1 MRGIVLAGGSGSR
14 LYPMTAAVTK
24 QLLPI
29 YDKPMIYYP
38 VATLMLA
45 GIRDILLISTP
56 RDVERYVELF
66 GDGSRWGLNISY
78 AVQPSP
84 DGIAQAFLIGRD
96 FLAGEP
102 AALVL
107 GDNLFFGSGLSRRL
121 VHAAELTEGAHIFA
135 CRVDDPQRY
144 GVVELDA
151 EQRPLSNVE
160 KPRHPA
166 SNWAVTGLYFYD
178 GRASDIAA
186 DLAPSA
192 RGELEISDLNARY
205 LKEGSLT
212 VERLGRGF
220 AWLDTGTPETL
231 MAATQFVC
239 ALETRQGIKIACLE
253 EIALAQGF
261 ITADAFARLAAAAP
275 VSAYGRYLKTLLAD
289 LEIEASP
296 APLRVV
302 GARGK

>member
-1 MRGIVLAGGSGSR
+1 MKGIVLAGGSGSR

-38 VATLMLA
+38 IATLMLA

-56 RDVERYVELF
+56 RDVERYVELL
-66 GDGSRWGLNISY
+66 GDGSRWGLDISY
-78 AVQPSP
+78 AAQPRP
-84 DGIAQAFLIGRD
+84 NGIAEAFRIGRS
-96 FLAGEP
+96 FLAGAP
-102 AALVL
+102 SSLIL
-107 GDNLFFGSGLSRRL
+107 GDNLFFGSGLPQRL
-121 VHAAELTEGAHIFA
+121 TAAATLQQGAHIFA
-135 CRVDDPQRY
+135 CRVDDPERY
-144 GVVELDA
+144 GVIEFDA
-151 EQRPLSNVE
+151 EHKPVSITE
-160 KPRHPA
+160 KPRHPS

-178 GRASDIAA
+178 GRASDMAA
-186 DLAPSA
+186 DLRPSA
-192 RGELEISDLNARY
+192 RGELEITDLNAKY
-205 LKEGSLT
+205 LKEGNLT

-261 ITADAFARLAAAAP
+261 INADEFARQAAIAP
-275 VSAYGRYLKTLLAD
+275 VSAYGRYLKNLLAD
-289 LEIEASP
+289 LEIDARP
-296 APLRVV
+296 TPLRVV
-302 GARGK
+302 GIRQ

>member
-1 MRGIVLAGGSGSR
+1 MKGIVLAGGSGSR

-56 RDVERYVELF
+56 RDLERYVDLL
-66 GDGSRWGLNISY
+66 GDGSRWGLSISY
-78 AVQPSP
+78 AEQKRPE
-84 DGIAQAFLIGRD
+84 GIAQAFRIGRT
-96 FLAGEP
+96 FLGNEP
-102 AALVL
+102 AALIL
-107 GDNLFFGSGLSRRL
+107 GDNLFFGSGLSQRL
-121 VHAAELTEGAHIFA
+121 AQASTLTDGAHIFA

-151 EQRPLSNVE
+151 DQRPLSIVE

-178 GRASDIAA
+178 RHVVDIAA
-186 DLAPSA
+186 DLKPSA
-192 RGELEISDLNARY
+192 RGELEITDLNAHY
-205 LKEGSLT
+205 LKAGTLT

-261 ITADAFARLAAAAP
+261 IGSDSFARVAAAAP
-275 VSAYGRYLKTLLAD
+275 VSAYGRYLKSLLAD
-289 LEIEASP
+289 LEIDARP
-296 APLRVV
+296 VPLRVA
-302 GARGK
+302 GAVS

>member
-1 MRGIVLAGGSGSR
+1 MKGIVLAGGSGSR
-14 LYPMTAAVTK
+14 LYPMTASVTK

-38 VATLMLA
+38 IATLMLA

-78 AVQPSP
+78 AEQPRP
-84 DGIAQAFLIGRD
+84 NGIAEAFRIGRP
-96 FLAGEP
+96 FLAGAP
-102 AALVL
+102 SSLIL
-107 GDNLFFGSGLSRRL
+107 GDNLFFGSGLPQRL
-121 VHAAELTEGAHIFA
+121 TAAATLRQGAHIFA
-135 CRVDDPQRY
+135 CRVDDPERY
-144 GVVELDA
+144 GVIEFDA
-151 EQRPLSNVE
+151 EHKPVSIVE
-160 KPRHPA
+160 KPRHSN

-178 GRASDIAA
+178 GRASDMAA
-186 DLAPSA
+186 DLRPSA
-192 RGELEISDLNARY
+192 RGELEITDLNAQY
-205 LKEGSLT
+205 LKEGNLT

-261 ITADAFARLAAAAP
+261 IDADEFARQAATAP
-275 VSAYGRYLKTLLAD
+275 VSAYGRYLKNLLAD
-289 LEIEASP
+289 LEIDARP
-296 APLRVV
+296 TPLRVV
-302 GARGK
+302 GIRQ

>member
-1 MRGIVLAGGSGSR
+1 MKGIVLAGGSGSR

-56 RDVERYVELF
+56 RDIERYVELF

-78 AVQPSP
+78 AEQPRP
-84 DGIAQAFLIGRD
+84 NGIAEAFRIGRS
-96 FLAGEP
+96 FLAGGP
-102 AALVL
+102 SSLIL
-107 GDNLFFGSGLSRRL
+107 GDNLFFGSGLPQRL
-121 VHAAELTEGAHIFA
+121 SDAAALQHGAHIFA
-135 CRVDDPQRY
+135 CRVDDPERY
-144 GVVELDA
+144 GVIEFDA
-151 EQRPLSNVE
+151 EQKPVSIIE
-160 KPRHPA
+160 KPRHA
-166 SNWAVTGLYFYD
+166 HSNWAVTGLYFYD

-186 DLAPSA
+186 DLRPSA
-192 RGELEISDLNARY
+192 RGELEITDLNARY
-205 LKEGSLT
+205 LKEGNLT

-261 ITADAFARLAAAAP
+261 IDADEFARQAAAAP
-275 VSAYGRYLKTLLAD
+275 VSAYGRYLKNLLGD
-289 LEIEASP
+289 LELDARP
-296 APLRVV
+296 MPLRVV
-302 GARGK
+302 NGRQ